1 MTGLR
6 ITVKRPTTNQVFGNI
21 LVAGRRRSTPYLIL
35 DGVTTALVASTMVRS
50 NLTGDNVAYQPNTR
64 PLRGAYGAYY
74 RVISVFAAT
83 GIAGTA
89 AQLVDRFRN
98 TDELSVYGPIG
109 DDTSKVVSSVISDSV
124 LTIMLFRSAIRGKS
138 GKYPLSGVGR
148 VSVTLSAVK
157 NAVGVYDGVRELLS
171 RPEVQRALGVAAGYA
186 VGTLARLRAK
196 LPFGNKASSMGE
208 GVNVSDLALDL
219 LADVGMS
226 DELTDEERAEI
237 EAVTARILADPAKFE
252 RLAKDD
258 PAGLKAYL
266 AGNSSEEK

>member
-109 DDTSKVVSSVISDSV
+109 DNTSKVVSSVISDSV

-171 RPEVQRALGVAAGYA
+171 RPEVQRALGVAAGYT

-196 LPFGNKASSMGE
+196 LPFGNKEQSFGE
-208 GVNVSDLALDL
+208 SLSTVEALRQEIDET
-219 LADVGMS
+219 LADESLDADTRMKLEILVMIAES
-226 DELTDEERAEI
+226 EPAVFEKLARVSLEQLLSPTVNDE
-237 EAVTARILADPAKFE
+237 
-252 RLAKDD
+252 
-258 PAGLKAYL
+258 
-266 AGNSSEEK
+266 S